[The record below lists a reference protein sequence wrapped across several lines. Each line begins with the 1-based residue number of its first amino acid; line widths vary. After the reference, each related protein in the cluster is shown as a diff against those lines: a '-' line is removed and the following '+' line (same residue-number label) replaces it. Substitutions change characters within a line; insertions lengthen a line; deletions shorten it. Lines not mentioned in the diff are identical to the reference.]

1 MSKFKEYVVIKGGVC
16 VDAKTTKETPVGSII
31 KLSDGKAQSLVGKV
45 ELLKDVKAKRDSKD
59 SEKVALA
66 NDKLASE
73 VAELTS
79 ANDKLTSEV
88 AELTSA
94 NDKLAS
100 EVAELT
106 SANDKLTS
114 EVAELTSANDKLA
127 SEVAELTAQ
136 LAELAESMSAK
147 AK

>member
-73 VAELTS
+73 VAELT
-79 ANDKLTSEV
+79 
-88 AELTSA
+88 
-94 NDKLAS
+94 
-100 EVAELT
+100 
-106 SANDKLTS
+106 
-114 EVAELTSANDKLA
+114 
-127 SEVAELTAQ
+127 AQ